1 MALLPI
7 ATQQRNKANLKI
19 VNLSSMKEEK
29 KANRTNKMRNKQCSK
44 MTEKDERI
52 EEEWKFKQEI

>member
-29 KANRTNKMRNKQCSK
+29 KANRTNKMRNKQCGK